1 MVPSPIAAHLH
12 DAAWRPRHRPA
23 HEQEVV
29 LGDDLDDLEAALGHA
44 AAAHA
49 ARPADALEHARR
61 RGRRADRAG
70 LADVVRAVALG
81 AGGEVVALDRAL
93 EALALRGPRD
103 LDHLAGLEDVD
114 PDLVADL
121 QLARLAAELG
131 QPPQRWRPGL
141 AQVPELGLG
150 QRLLAHVAERELDRV
165 VPVAF
170 GGADAGDLARAGLE
184 HGNALDVAVL
194 SEPLRHA
201 ELAREDPGHRAT
213 PVGSRCRRRL
223 GGGRGAGASRPSSA
237 SADGCR

>member
-93 EALALRGPRD
+93 EALALRGPPPRRGTRPAAAAVAPRPC
-103 LDHLAGLEDVD
+103 AG
-114 PDLVADL
+114 
-121 QLARLAAELG
+121 
-131 QPPQRWRPGL
+131 
-141 AQVPELGLG
+141 
-150 QRLLAHVAERELDRV
+150 
-165 VPVAF
+165 
-170 GGADAGDLARAGLE
+170 ARA
-184 HGNALDVAVL
+184 
-194 SEPLRHA
+194 
-201 ELAREDPGHRAT
+201 RAWT
-213 PVGSRCRRRL
+213 ASSRARRRTRV
-223 GGGRGAGASRPSSA
+223 GPRRTRRERRC
-237 SADGCR
+237 GC